1 MATDFN
7 YANTITAATPAVA
20 AEVQDNFDDVL
31 TWVKA
36 YYQQTLDTTT
46 EIAAAIA
53 AIPDDPEE
61 AGQEFVVDWVAPGLG
76 SPGTYITPTSTPT
89 NVGWNYEFQI
99 PAGDDRTWTMGIQYS
114 IQCYISGGTPATNN
128 TLNARVLVDGT
139 SPLFGG
145 YASPFGGAL
154 GEWGVLSG
162 GWSSQETG
170 AGTGFTIEVEVFDNF
185 NTGFYR
191 CGQNGSWVRVFA
203 YPQHSLVGGATAPI
217 ITYTP

>member
-61 AGQEFVVDWVAPGLG
+61 AGQEFARDWLSALG
-76 SPGTYITPTSTPT
+76 SATLLTSTPLNT
-89 NVGWNYEFQI
+89 GWNYEFQI
-99 PAGDDRTWTMGIQYS
+99 PAGDDRTWEFGIMYS
-114 IQCYISGGTPATNN
+114 ISVYISGGTPATNN
-128 TLNARVLVDGT
+128 TCNAQVLVNGT
-139 SPLFGG
+139 NPILGGYGAAFGG
-145 YASPFGGAL
+145 QQGD
-154 GEWGVLSG
+154 WGTITGVWG
-162 GWSSQETG
+162 QQATG
-170 AGTGFTIEVEVFDNF
+170 AGTSVTVEVEVYDNF
-185 NTGFYR
+185 NTGRFR
-191 CGQNGSWVRVFA
+191 VDNNGSWVRVFA
-203 YPQHSLVGGATAPI
+203 YPQHSLVNTINGPI
-217 ITYTP
+217 ISYTP